1 MICMNCQSKLPDNA
15 EICSHCGA
23 VVRIRPQDR
32 LEDAQQIEALKK
44 VSEMM
49 RRRRTAEAEAS
60 ATPEEERPAETLPE
74 DAAFPET
81 ETAAAEELPAA
92 AEKMTAAEELPAAA
106 EEMPAAEETPADAEE
121 MTAAEE
127 TPADAEEMPAHE
139 ETPADAE
146 EIPAE
151 EIPVAEE
158 TAAGAEEPAAESA
171 EEAPAAEGSAE
182 DTAEGSTEETSSEE
196 APAERE
202 YATPFTKFLW
212 SVVYYI
218 RDFFVAIGMAFV
230 GVFRA
235 AAAPFTTGRA
245 QRKAELEHHYER
257 LERSRTRRKKTNFE
271 KYIVTL
277 VILVLIAV
285 CAVVYLLKDRGSDR
299 QDTQVQY
306 GTQEESQE

>member
-1 MICMNCQSKLPDNA
+1 
-15 EICSHCGA
+15 
-23 VVRIRPQDR
+23 
-32 LEDAQQIEALKK
+32 
-44 VSEMM
+44 
-49 RRRRTAEAEAS
+49 
-60 ATPEEERPAETLPE
+60 
-74 DAAFPET
+74 
-81 ETAAAEELPAA
+81 
-92 AEKMTAAEELPAAA
+92 
-106 EEMPAAEETPADAEE
+106 

-151 EIPVAEE
+151 EIHVAEE
-158 TAAGAEEPAAESA
+158 TAADAEEPAAE
-171 EEAPAAEGSAE
+171 ESAE
-182 DTAEGSTEETSSEE
+182 DTAEESAEESSSEE

-277 VILVLIAV
+277 VILALIAV

>member
-1 MICMNCQSKLPDNA
+1 
-15 EICSHCGA
+15 
-23 VVRIRPQDR
+23 
-32 LEDAQQIEALKK
+32 
-44 VSEMM
+44 
-49 RRRRTAEAEAS
+49 
-60 ATPEEERPAETLPE
+60 
-74 DAAFPET
+74 
-81 ETAAAEELPAA
+81 
-92 AEKMTAAEELPAAA
+92 
-106 EEMPAAEETPADAEE
+106 
-121 MTAAEE
+121 
-127 TPADAEEMPAHE
+127 MPAHE

-146 EIPAE
+146 EIPAAEIPAE
-151 EIPVAEE
+151 EIPAAEE
-158 TAAGAEEPAAESA
+158 TAADAEEPAAAESA